1 MRTTSVYKWTG
12 DSSCSRTGGYGRAE
26 SGRVVECSCYTRV
39 GHAKKFYFVPLQGVI
54 SWFWTELYSLL
65 WCAVKR
71 NSPASTFCGSY
82 DVMRGADPNIN
93 LLPFPI
99 PLFPLSMVEAQVT
112 ISAFAAVTSRVV

>member
-39 GHAKKFYFVPLQGVI
+39 EHAKKFYFVPLQAVT
-54 SWFWTELYSLL
+54 SWFWTELYSLR
-65 WCAVKR
+65 CKKKR
-71 NSPASTFCGSY
+71 KETVRLAHSADSY

-93 LLPFPI
+93 LLPIPI
-99 PLFPLSMVEAQVT
+99 PLFPLSMMNMSHTQSV
-112 ISAFAAVTSRVV
+112 

>member
-1 MRTTSVYKWTG
+1 MLLVFLSLGQGMDFLLHGCVQLVFTSGLVIHPA
-12 DSSCSRTGGYGRAE
+12 SGYGRAE

-71 NSPASTFCGSY
+71 KKRSGLAHSADSY
-82 DVMRGADPNIN
+82 DVM
-93 LLPFPI
+93 
-99 PLFPLSMVEAQVT
+99 
-112 ISAFAAVTSRVV
+112 